1 MRAFILAAGE
11 GSRLRPLTDGLPK
24 PMLAVLDR
32 PLLEYNVRLLVHYG
46 ITDLTINTHYRAEKI
61 TSYFGDGTR
70 FGASIRYTFEP
81 TLLGTAGALN
91 NARDLLS
98 EPFLLVFGDNL
109 STCNLHDLIA
119 SRRPGDAGAIALFH
133 REDVSQSGVAVLDAD
148 DRISEFIEKPT
159 ALQAP
164 SHWVN
169 AGLVVVAPELAHT
182 IPPQG
187 ASDFGR
193 DIFPGALR
201 ADMPLRGYRMRE
213 RLWWID
219 TLADHART
227 TADPDLGDLCSL
239 LGLTTEN
246 GTIHA

>member
-11 GSRLRPLTDGLPK
+11 GSRLRPLTDGMPK
-24 PMLAVLDR
+24 PMLAVRGR

-46 ITDLTINTHYRAEKI
+46 ITDITINTHYRAEKI
-61 TSYFGDGTR
+61 TAHFGDGSA
-70 FGASIRYTFEP
+70 FGAAIRYTFEP

-91 NARDLLS
+91 NARDLFA

-109 STCNLHDLIA
+109 STCDLRALAA
-119 SRRPGDAGAIALFH
+119 SVRPGDAGAIALFH
-133 REDVSQSGVAVLDAD
+133 REDVVQSGVAVLDPD
-148 DRISEFIEKPT
+148 DRIVEFVEKPIPPNV
-159 ALQAP
+159 P

-169 AGLVVVAPELAHT
+169 AGLVVVTPRLAAM
-182 IPPQG
+182 IPSSGQ
-187 ASDFGR
+187 SDFGR
-193 DIFPGALR
+193 DLFPRVLAENV
-201 ADMPLRGYRMRE
+201 PLRGYRMHE

-227 TADPDLGDLCSL
+227 TADPHLDTLLTL
-239 LGLTTEN
+239 LGHSSEN